1 MSQMDF
7 SHKASDVVKKTRYQK
22 SAVGYQKYIRG
33 LDGLRAIAVLIV
45 LAYHLQIPFAR
56 GGLIGVTVFFVISGF
71 LITRILLSE
80 LESAGT
86 VNLKEFWIRRIRRLF
101 PAIIAMLIVLIFVSA
116 IFNRV
121 LFTKACQDLFSVIF
135 CYNNWW
141 QIFNHVSY
149 FENAGAPS
157 PLTHCWS
164 LAIEAQFYLVYPL
177 LLMVLFKIGK
187 RKYIPFVTVLLTIV
201 SAALMWIMFDPSQDP
216 SRVYYGTD
224 TRAFSLL
231 FGALLAI
238 RSQYGKQNLIS
249 CTLREKIGA
258 VSLVGILC
266 ITGFVDGYSSFFYRG
281 GHVLVSFLAVL
292 VIYAVLDKRSILGAV
307 LGLPPLKWIGE
318 RSYGIYLWHYPIILL
333 LSGGKSAPWWLS
345 LIEVLLTL
353 LLSEL
358 SYRLVETPI
367 RHGIIRKSIAF
378 ITSHPRSRRERIQVV
393 SVLRRMMKVCIG
405 TSTIIL
411 AAILCIIFVPKEQAL
426 SNIEELEAQA
436 QKASETAKEKAEQAE
451 DNSGN
456 TEDDTQGDLSE
467 TEDEILSN
475 LQLLLIGDSVALG
488 TVDEFYSVFPN
499 SICDAAI
506 SRYTT
511 ESYDIYDA
519 YVNDQGWNGDGVI
532 FALGTNGLMYDSLPT
547 LRERMGADLPLFI
560 ITVRAPYATWE
571 DSNNQE
577 MHEFVK
583 ANPNTYLIDWYT
595 ASEGHSEY
603 FDGDEMHVNS
613 TGAQAFIDCIKNAVL
628 PVYE

>member
-1 MSQMDF
+1 M
-7 SHKASDVVKKTRYQK
+7 
-22 SAVGYQKYIRG
+22 
-33 LDGLRAIAVLIV
+33 
-45 LAYHLQIPFAR
+45 LA
-56 GGLIGVTVFFVISGF
+56 
-71 LITRILLSE
+71 
-80 LESAGT
+80 
-86 VNLKEFWIRRIRRLF
+86 
-101 PAIIAMLIVLIFVSA
+101 
-116 IFNRV
+116 
-121 LFTKACQDLFSVIF
+121 
-135 CYNNWW
+135 
-141 QIFNHVSY
+141 
-149 FENAGAPS
+149 
-157 PLTHCWS
+157 
-164 LAIEAQFYLVYPL
+164 
-177 LLMVLFKIGK
+177 
-187 RKYIPFVTVLLTIV
+187 
-201 SAALMWIMFDPSQDP
+201 
-216 SRVYYGTD
+216 
-224 TRAFSLL
+224 
-231 FGALLAI
+231 
-238 RSQYGKQNLIS
+238 
-249 CTLREKIGA
+249 
-258 VSLVGILC
+258 
-266 ITGFVDGYSSFFYRG
+266 
-281 GHVLVSFLAVL
+281 
-292 VIYAVLDKRSILGAV
+292 IYAVLDKRSILGAV

-577 MHEFVK
+577 MHEFVN

-603 FDGDEMHVNS
+603 FDGDETHVNS

>member
-1 MSQMDF
+1 M
-7 SHKASDVVKKTRYQK
+7 
-22 SAVGYQKYIRG
+22 
-33 LDGLRAIAVLIV
+33 
-45 LAYHLQIPFAR
+45 
-56 GGLIGVTVFFVISGF
+56 
-71 LITRILLSE
+71 
-80 LESAGT
+80 
-86 VNLKEFWIRRIRRLF
+86 
-101 PAIIAMLIVLIFVSA
+101 
-116 IFNRV
+116 
-121 LFTKACQDLFSVIF
+121 
-135 CYNNWW
+135 
-141 QIFNHVSY
+141 
-149 FENAGAPS
+149 
-157 PLTHCWS
+157 
-164 LAIEAQFYLVYPL
+164 
-177 LLMVLFKIGK
+177 
-187 RKYIPFVTVLLTIV
+187 
-201 SAALMWIMFDPSQDP
+201 
-216 SRVYYGTD
+216 
-224 TRAFSLL
+224 
-231 FGALLAI
+231 
-238 RSQYGKQNLIS
+238 
-249 CTLREKIGA
+249 
-258 VSLVGILC
+258 
-266 ITGFVDGYSSFFYRG
+266 
-281 GHVLVSFLAVL
+281 
-292 VIYAVLDKRSILGAV
+292 
-307 LGLPPLKWIGE
+307 
-318 RSYGIYLWHYPIILL
+318 WHYPIILL

-547 LRERMGADLPLFI
+547 LRERMGSDLPLFI

-603 FDGDEMHVNS
+603 FDGDETHVNS